1 MKQTTK
7 NASCL
12 YLCKD
17 TNFLANHNTHVFESV
32 KKALFI
38 PVQRYEF
45 FS

>member
-1 MKQTTK
+1 MQMRRLV
-7 NASCL
+7 SCL

-17 TNFLANHNTHVFESV
+17 TNFLANHNFINGKGEEVL
-32 KKALFI
+32 LFI